1 MEQHAI
7 PRQITSFEF
16 KLIGFMTLRQFLYLV
31 VAFPIAYIVYAL
43 FPIPILNILLAFIVA
58 MIGVIIAFLPYQ
70 DRSLD
75 IWAKNL
81 WKRLQNPTQYYY
93 HKRNDPL
100 YFLKDLY
107 FLADPHHMLAHIE
120 SKEKLAQYLAMTKQR
135 PRANYQKKQIGA
147 LLQAPT
153 NALQTST
160 APIVPQDTAHAPSAA
175 MQAAMKVSAAPA
187 APSMPQSPAP
197 AVPKPVM
204 PPAPVVPAIQSGPQT
219 PLHPIA
225 QTTPTPA
232 APLPAAKPVMMQTEV
247 IQPKTPAPAP
257 VVQAPVVIPP
267 PPPAPVVSA
276 PSAPVVAT
284 VTPPSSIPM
293 PSAPQTPAP
302 VIQPQVQLPQ
312 APLVQQA
319 PAAPIQAKVIPPQG
333 QAGNQPFFSG
343 VVRTSKRIPV
353 PGILVY
359 IKDDKGNPL
368 RLMKSNPHGVFAT
381 FNPLPPGDYTFE
393 IKDPTGTYFF
403 DTMKV
408 PVRESNSIPVEFMSK
423 EIL

>member
-1 MEQHAI
+1 MTGLRFFRYTVYMEQHAI

-43 FPIPILNILLAFIVA
+43 FPIPILNIVLAFIVA
-58 MIGVIIAFLPYQ
+58 MIGVVVAFLPFQ

-81 WKRLQNPTQYYY
+81 WKRLQNPTQYHYQK
-93 HKRNDPL
+93 HNDPL

-135 PRANYQKKQIGA
+135 PRANYEKKQIGA

-153 NALQTST
+153 NTLQTST
-160 APIVPQDTAHAPSAA
+160 APIVPSDTAHAPSPA
-175 MQAAMKVSAAPA
+175 MQAAMNVSA
-187 APSMPQSPAP
+187 APSMPHSPVA
-197 AVPKPVM
+197 AAPKPVL
-204 PPAPVVPAIQSGPQT
+204 PPAPVVPVQTGPQT

-232 APLPAAKPVMMQTEV
+232 SPLPAEKPVLMQTEV
-247 IQPKTPAPAP
+247 VVPKQTIQTQPVTTPAVPAAVVIPPAAPVLPAP
-257 VVQAPVVIPP
+257 VVVPP
-267 PPPAPVVSA
+267 
-276 PSAPVVAT
+276 AT

-293 PSAPQTPAP
+293 PK
-302 VIQPQVQLPQ
+302 VQP
-312 APLVQQA
+312 QA

-333 QAGNQPFFSG
+333 QTGNQPFFSG

-359 IKDDKGNPL
+359 IKDDKGSPL

-381 FNPLPPGDYTFE
+381 FNPLQPGDYTFE

-408 PVRESNSIPVEFMSK
+408 PVKESNSIPVEFMSK